1 MTCLFIIQEGSFGIN
16 MKPGFLP
23 IYKRDMR
30 RFFRFKH
37 QLLSSFLQP
46 VLWLA
51 FFGMAMAGN
60 FDRIMGSNGSIHGVM
75 EVSYLTF
82 MCAGIIGATILFT
95 NIFGGFFL
103 LFDKNWGILREIMA
117 SPLPRRNIIIGIGCA
132 AITKS
137 WIQSVTI
144 LVFGMILGVTFF
156 VGMSPLRIIISVI
169 GFLLF
174 VAAFA
179 TAFLCISLTIALR
192 IDSPE
197 GFQGISSLLT
207 MPLFFLSNSLYPL
220 EGLPPL
226 MGTIALLNP
235 LTHLITGIR
244 YCTIGEHFSSIGME
258 VMYNSTEVLFSFL
271 YLAIFALVMFTITLK
286 TVEKVEIT

>member
-1 MTCLFIIQEGSFGIN
+1 
-16 MKPGFLP
+16 
-23 IYKRDMR
+23 MR
-30 RFFRFKH
+30 RFLRFKH
-37 QLLSSFLQP
+37 QLLSSLLQP

-60 FDRIMGSNGSIHGVM
+60 FDRILGSTEYIPGVP

-117 SPLPRRNIIIGIGCA
+117 SPLSRRDLIAGIASAGV
-132 AITKS
+132 TKS
-137 WIQSVTI
+137 WIQSLII
-144 LVFGMILGVTFF
+144 LVFGLILGVEFF
-156 VGMSPLRIIISVI
+156 VGMSPERIFFSFL
-169 GFLLF
+169 GFLAF
-174 VAAFA
+174 VAAFSV
-179 TAFLCISLTIALR
+179 AFLCISLTIALR

-197 GFQGISSLLT
+197 GFQGISTLLT

-220 EGLPPL
+220 EGLPQI
-226 MGTIALLNP
+226 MQVIALLNP

-244 YCTIGEHFSSIGME
+244 YCTIGTHFSAIGE
-258 VMYNSTEVLFSFL
+258 EIFYSTGEVLVSFC
-271 YLAIFALVMFTITLK
+271 YLAIFALVMFIIAWRTL
-286 TVEKVEIT
+286 EKAEIT

>member
-1 MTCLFIIQEGSFGIN
+1 MKIMKFGFF
-16 MKPGFLP
+16 PV
-23 IYKRDMR
+23 YKRDMR

-46 VLWLA
+46 ILWLG
-51 FFGMAMAGN
+51 FFGLAMAGN
-60 FDRIMGSNGSIHGVM
+60 FDRILGQNSTIPGVF

-82 MCAGIIGATILFT
+82 MCAGIIGATTLFT
-95 NIFGGFFL
+95 NVYGGFFL

-117 SPLPRRNIIIGIGCA
+117 SPLPRRDLIIGIASA
-132 AITKS
+132 AVTKS
-137 WIQSVTI
+137 WFQSLII
-144 LVFGMILGVTFF
+144 LIFGLVLGVTFYS
-156 VGMSPLRIIISVI
+156 GMSPVRIIISII

-179 TAFLCISLTIALR
+179 VAFLCISLTIALK

-197 GFQGISSLLT
+197 GFQGVSTLLT

-220 EGLPPL
+220 EGLPPI
-226 MGTIALLNP
+226 MEAIALVNP

-244 YCTIGEHFSSIGME
+244 YCTIGDHFSAIGME
-258 VMYNSTEVLFSFL
+258 VHYFPVDILISFI
-271 YLAIFALVMFTITLK
+271 YLACFAGVMFLITLR
-286 TVEKVEIT
+286 TIEKVEIT

>member
-1 MTCLFIIQEGSFGIN
+1 
-16 MKPGFLP
+16 MKFGFLP
-23 IYKRDMR
+23 IYLRDMR

-46 VLWLA
+46 ILWLA

-60 FDRIMGSNGSIHGVM
+60 FDRILSSNSVIPGVL

-95 NIFGGFFL
+95 NMYGGFSL
-103 LFDKNWGILREIMA
+103 MFDKNWGILREIMA
-117 SPLPRRNIIIGIGCA
+117 SPLPRRDLIIGIASA

-137 WIQSVTI
+137 WIQSAII
-144 LVFGMILGVTFF
+144 LIFGIILGVTFF
-156 VGMSPLRIIISVI
+156 IGMSPLRTFISVI
-169 GFLLF
+169 GFFLF

-179 TAFLCISLTIALR
+179 TAFLCISLTLALR
-192 IDSPE
+192 MDSPE
-197 GFQGISSLLT
+197 GFQGISTLLT

-226 MGTIALLNP
+226 MGTIALVNP

-258 VMYNSTEVLFSFL
+258 VIYSSTEVLFSFL
-271 YLAIFALVMFTITLK
+271 YLVIFSIVMFVITLK
-286 TVEKVEIT
+286 TVEKVEVS